1 MQISVAHS
9 TAKVSKEA
17 ASQTATIVDQ
27 ELDESPDL
35 LILYCSDGYDGQ
47 ELLQTLKDRF
57 PDCALQGGTSCQGV
71 MSDAGYH
78 SDQGW
83 GLGLFAISD
92 KAGAYG
98 VGAAEMGEDPRQAAQ
113 EAVLQAL
120 AHAGRP
126 GEIPD
131 LVWLVGAPGH
141 EEKVLEG
148 IADVLGP
155 SVPVAG
161 GSTADN
167 EVAGNWHQ
175 FANGDVYSNS
185 VTLSV
190 LFPSGT
196 VSFAF
201 HSGYTP
207 TETRGRVTQAG
218 AHKAIEIDGQPA
230 AEVYNRWTG
239 GVIEPALNGGGNILT
254 STTLFP
260 LGREVGQVEGM
271 SYYRLSH
278 PDSVTPE
285 HELTLFSEIQ
295 EGDEVVLMTGNR
307 DSLVSRAGRVA
318 QSAIRARQPE
328 SEGIAGAL
336 VIYCAGCM
344 LTIQESMPEVA
355 ANLDQS
361 LGGRPFIGTFTFGEQ
376 GCFREGEN
384 YHGNLMISVV
394 IFGT

>member
-9 TAKVSKEA
+9 IARESETAALEVA
-17 ASQTATIVDQ
+17 GQIGI
-27 ELDESPDL
+27 ELPDSPDL
-35 LILYCSDGYDGQ
+35 LVLYCSDGYDSKQ
-47 ELLQTLKDRF
+47 LLHTLTSRF
-57 PDCALQGGTSCQGV
+57 PDCAIQGGTSCLGV
-71 MSDAGYH
+71 MSGAGFH

-83 GLGLFAISD
+83 GLGVFAISD
-92 KAGAYG
+92 SAGAYG
-98 VGAAEMGEDPRQAAQ
+98 VGVADMEGNPRQAAQ
-113 EAVLQAL
+113 DAVLQAL
-120 AHAGRP
+120 EHAGRP
-126 GEIPD
+126 GEIPE
-131 LVWLVGAPGH
+131 LVWLIGAPGH
-141 EEKVLEG
+141 EEQVLEG

-161 GSTADN
+161 GSSADN
-167 EVAGNWHQ
+167 NVAGNWRQ
-175 FANGDVYSNS
+175 FANDTIHSDA

-190 LFPSGT
+190 LFPSGK

-207 TETRGRVTQAG
+207 TETRGRVTRADS
-218 AHKAIEIDGQPA
+218 HTAIEIDGQPA

-239 GVIEPALNGGGNILT
+239 GAIDQALDGGGNIL
-254 STTLFP
+254 SATTLFP
-260 LGREVGQVEGM
+260 LGREVGQVERMG
-271 SYYRLSH
+271 YFRLSH
-278 PDSVTPE
+278 PDSVTPA

-295 EGDEVVLMTGNR
+295 EGDEVVLMTGDR

-318 QSAIRARQPE
+318 ESAIRARELDPGQ
-328 SEGIAGAL
+328 IAGAL

-344 LTIQESMPEVA
+344 LTVQDAIPEVA
-355 ANLDQS
+355 DKLDRS
-361 LGGRPFIGTFTFGEQ
+361 LGGRPFLGTFTFGEQ